1 MDFSP
6 FTGPFDEL
14 DEGVASVT
22 LAYVF
27 FIHLIVV
34 CPLIRL
40 LSISMREN
48 AKRR

>member
-1 MDFSP
+1 VDFSP

-27 FIHLIVV
+27 FIHLMVV

-40 LSISMREN
+40 LSISMKEN
-48 AKRR
+48 VKRR